1 MSQTMSASGIT
12 PVTPYPLVLSAAQ
25 MRAAD
30 GAAATRLGLPSL
42 LLMEN
47 AGRSVAEL
55 VLERA
60 LRRRAAGGEGGGPV
74 AVVCG
79 AGANGGD
86 GFVIARH
93 LGQRGVPARVLLCAP
108 RARVAGDAAVML
120 AALERTDG
128 ASVEDGSGWT
138 DEARWRVALAGASA
152 VVDAIFGIGLRDDV
166 TGVAAVALAAMNAAA
181 GDKIAVDIPSG
192 LDADTGRVR
201 GVAFRADVTATM
213 GARKL
218 GLVLDAAAPVG
229 DVVVVDLGVPLAPAA
244 DAGPLA
250 RWIEARSVLDELPRR
265 GATAHKGSAG
275 HLLVI
280 AGSAGK
286 TGAAVLAGRAALR
299 GGVGL
304 VTLASTAAG
313 QAALDAKVVELM
325 TERYTDTDDADAR
338 DGASVLAGLAGRMD
352 AVAIGPGIPTG
363 PHMRAVVRDLVARLT
378 VPMVVDADALNLL
391 GTDVGRVL
399 SNAAGPRILTPHPGE
414 MARLVGKTTDEV
426 QAHRLETARQ
436 LATRTKSVVVLKGAR
451 TLVAALR
458 RHGVHQPDGLRGARD
473 GGQRRRPHGPRRRPP
488 RAGDGRAR
496 GRARGCAHPRRRGRV
511 RGGAFGLRA
520 RRGRSPRRDRH
531 RHSGGTPSVSGPAG
545 RPVTTARPSR
555 SVMAQ
560 TGASSP
566 AVTVTHRAGHGAPSG
581 VVNRTAVHVDVARRP
596 ARA

>member
-1 MSQTMSASGIT
+1 MSQTMSADGLT

-30 GAAATRLGLPSL
+30 GAAAGRLGLPSV

-47 AGRSVAEL
+47 AGRGVAEL

-60 LRRRAAGGEGGGPV
+60 SRRGAAGGESGPV
-74 AVVCG
+74 VVVCG

-93 LGQRGVPARVLLCAP
+93 LAQRGVSARALLCAP

-120 AALERTDG
+120 AALEHTAA
-128 ASVEDGSGWT
+128 ASVEDASGWT
-138 DEARWRVALAGASA
+138 DEARWRQALVGASA

-166 TGVAAVALAAMNAAA
+166 TGVAAVALAAMNAAVA
-181 GDKIAVDIPSG
+181 DKIAVDIPSG

-218 GLVLDAAAPVG
+218 GLVLDAGAPVG
-229 DVVVVDLGVPLAPAA
+229 DVVVVDLGVPIAPEA

-250 RWIEARSVLDELPRR
+250 RWIEARAVLAELPRR

-338 DGASVLAGLAGRMD
+338 DSANTLAALAGRMD

-363 PHMRAVVRDLVARLT
+363 PNMRAVVRDLVARLT
-378 VPMVVDADALNLL
+378 IPMVVDADALNLL

-414 MARLVGKTTDEV
+414 MARLVGRTSDEV
-426 QAHRLETARQ
+426 QADRLKTARQ

-451 TLVAALR
+451 TLVAA
-458 RHGVHQPDGLRGARD
+458 PDGTVFVNPTACGALATAGSGD
-473 GGQRRRPHGPRRRPP
+473 VLTGLIGGLLAQGMEPLAAA
-488 RAGDGRAR
+488 RAGVLIHGAAGESVAAR
-496 GRARGCAHPRRRGRV
+496 LGS
-511 RGGAFGLRA
+511 GLVA
-520 RRGRSPRRDRH
+520 GDLPDAIAA
-531 RHSGGTPSVSGPAG
+531 VIQAG
-545 RPVTTARPSR
+545 R
-555 SVMAQ
+555 
-560 TGASSP
+560 
-566 AVTVTHRAGHGAPSG
+566 RA
-581 VVNRTAVHVDVARRP
+581 
-596 ARA
+596 